1 MTVDILPVAGP
12 VAHLPPPP
20 GGRWTVAD
28 YERLPEDGQRYEL
41 IDGELRIAPAPNP
54 EHQTASGLIFYHL
67 MQCVQLARHGR
78 VFMAPLD
85 VELSPVTIVQPD
97 IVVILNGGAA
107 TITTQ
112 RIVGPPGRRP
122 VRERHETC
130 GHIERLTRDPAFGPG
145 CARGLVAPLAQAL
158 AHRRC
163 RASDRRRN
171 RRPPTGDAA
180 TWRRRHRKTPQGED
194 GCLRLRAVRHRP

>member
-41 IDGELRIAPAPNP
+41 IEGELRMAPAPNP

-67 MQCVQLARHGR
+67 MQCVQLAGHGR
-78 VFMAPLD
+78 VFTAPLD

-112 RIVGPPGRRP
+112 RIVGPPDL
-122 VRERHETC
+122 VVEVVS
-130 GHIERLTRDPAFGPG
+130 PG
-145 CARGLVAPLAQAL
+145 T
-158 AHRRC
+158 
-163 RASDRRRN
+163 ASYDRREKR
-171 RRPPTGDAA
+171 DLYAA
-180 TWRRRHRKTPQGED
+180 AGIREYWIADPGH
-194 GCLRLRAVRHRP
+194 RAVELLTLVGGAYRAEHVYRGQAVIPSQVIPGWNVATDLLFG

>member
-28 YERLPEDGQRYEL
+28 YERLPDDGQRYEL
-41 IDGELRIAPAPNP
+41 IDGDLRMAPAPNP

-85 VELSPVTIVQPD
+85 VELSPTTVVQPD
-97 IVVILNGGAA
+97 VVVILNSGAA

-112 RIVGPPGRRP
+112 RIVGPPDL
-122 VRERHETC
+122 VVEVVS
-130 GHIERLTRDPAFGPG
+130 PG
-145 CARGLVAPLAQAL
+145 T
-158 AHRRC
+158 
-163 RASDRRRN
+163 ASYDRREKR
-171 RRPPTGDAA
+171 DLYAA
-180 TWRRRHRKTPQGED
+180 AGIGEYWIAD
-194 GCLRLRAVRHRP
+194 PGHRAVELLILVGGAYRADHVYRGQAVIPSQVIPGWNVATDLLFG